1 MKSFWNHRLLA
12 HQIGDNIY
20 FKVHEVH
27 YSNKKPTLYSAEPVI
42 IDGENIK
49 TIKWTLKKMKKC
61 LKEPILWAGERF
73 PEEYKIT

>member
-27 YSNKKPTLYSAEPVI
+27 YSNKKPT
-42 IDGENIK
+42 
-49 TIKWTLKKMKKC
+49 KWKN
-61 LKEPILWAGERF
+61 
-73 PEEYKIT
+73 